1 MPRRLSRRG
10 DPEAACLKTERP
22 TMRLSDQFGYDLT
35 LTDKDAL
42 AAWNETVR
50 AFLAHGKAT
59 PLHLETCLS
68 LAPDFALGH
77 AARGL
82 FCLLLGRRELYA
94 GAREGLA
101 LARQSA
107 GHTPLTGRETAVIDA
122 LEAWLQGYPTRSA
135 DILDAML
142 VKVPEDA
149 LIMKLVHAIR
159 FVLGD
164 SAGMRQ
170 SIDRVFSAY
179 NEHHPAYGYLLGCRA
194 FSLEET
200 GDYRKAE
207 ATGRKGLEFARDD
220 AWGLHAVAHVHDMT
234 GRSEEGAGWLEAHP
248 DGWAHCNNFG
258 YHVWWHLAL
267 MYLDQGDTD
276 RALALYDSDVR
287 KDKTDDYRDISNG
300 ASLLV
305 RLELEGVDVGVRWE
319 ELAQLS
325 DRRAEDGCNVFA
337 DLHYLLALLNGGRRM
352 GTERLLNGLKER
364 AMGEADLGRIT
375 AEAGLPTGLGLEQY
389 RKGNYA
395 SAFALLTSAR
405 ENLHMI
411 GGSHAQRDVF
421 ERITIDAALRAGFS
435 SEAENLINSRTRKR
449 GALDRFAEQRLAV
462 CSKMQRAQSVMEDTK
477 LRATGSA

>member
-1 MPRRLSRRG
+1 
-10 DPEAACLKTERP
+10 
-22 TMRLSDQFGYDLT
+22 MRLSDQFGYDLT
-35 LTDKDAL
+35 LADKDAL
-42 AAWNETVR
+42 AAWNATVR
-50 AFLAHGKAT
+50 AFLAHGKTT
-59 PLHLETCLS
+59 PEHLETCLR
-68 LAPDFALGH
+68 LAPDFALAQ

-82 FCLLLGRRELYA
+82 FCQLLARRELVP
-94 GAREGLA
+94 GAREA
-101 LARQSA
+101 LAIARNSA
-107 GHTPLTGRETAVIDA
+107 AHTPLTERETAVVDA
-122 LEAWLQGYPTRSA
+122 LDAWLKGYPSRSA
-135 DILDAML
+135 DILDAAL
-142 VKVPEDA
+142 IKAPEDA

-164 SAGMRQ
+164 AAGMRQ
-170 SIDRVFSAY
+170 PIERIRSAY
-179 NEHHPAYGYLLGCRA
+179 DEAHPAYGYLLGCHA

-200 GDYRKAE
+200 GEYRKAE
-207 ATGRKGLEFARDD
+207 ASGRKGLEFARDD

-287 KDKTDDYRDISNG
+287 KDKTDDFRDISNG

-305 RLELEGVDVGVRWE
+305 RLELEGVDIGARWD

-325 DRRAEDGCNVFA
+325 DKRAEDGCNVFA

-352 GTERLLNGLKER
+352 GTERLLTGLRER
-364 AMGEADLGRIT
+364 AKGEGDIGRIT
-375 AEAGLPTGLGLEQY
+375 AETGLPTGLGLEQY
-389 RKGNYA
+389 QKGNYA
-395 SAFALLTSAR
+395 SAFSLLTSAR
-405 ENLHMI
+405 DNLYMI

-421 ERITIDAALRAGFS
+421 ERITIDAALKAGFS
-435 SEAENLINSRTRKR
+435 VEAENLLNSRTRRR

-462 CSKMQRAQSVMEDTK
+462 CDRMQRAQSVMEDEK
-477 LRATGSA
+477 LRAAGSV